1 LIFSAKRARKK
12 TWSQDPPVFV
22 KFPPEHYILNQL
34 KANQNKPKQN
44 QSCGHLK
51 EKVEE
56 DGYVKNGSFLHR
68 PLIK

>member
-1 LIFSAKRARKK
+1 
-12 TWSQDPPVFV
+12 VFV
-22 KFPPEHYILNQL
+22 KFPPEHYLLNQL

-51 EKVEE
+51 EKVKE